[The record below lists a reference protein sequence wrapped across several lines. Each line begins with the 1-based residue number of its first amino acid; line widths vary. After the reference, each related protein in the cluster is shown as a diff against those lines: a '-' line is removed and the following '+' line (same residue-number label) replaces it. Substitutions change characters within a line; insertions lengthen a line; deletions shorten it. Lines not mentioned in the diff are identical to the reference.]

1 MSASRLSVI
10 MPMHNAA
17 PFVGMAIDSILS
29 QTMGDFIFY
38 IVDDGSTDGSGE
50 IAATKAAGDPRIHLI
65 TQPNSGIVASLNR
78 MLALVDTP
86 FVARMD
92 ADDVA
97 LPRRF
102 EKQLARLEAE
112 PSLGA
117 LGTQFI
123 EIAAD
128 GHILDATYRQPTG
141 VATIRAELAHRQP
154 IANPTVM
161 FRTAAL
167 RDAGLYRQAFRHCED
182 YDLFLRLTEIADI
195 DNLPDILLHYRRS
208 PGQMS
213 VLNNAPQTRQ
223 AAYALLA
230 HDERMAG
237 RRDPFDG
244 LDSLPPTTDLD
255 ALLGQPGV
263 GARLEAVILTE
274 LRYAVATMGDA
285 EFADYCARV
294 ADGIAVTGGG
304 RAVLRCLA
312 GGRFDRAARLTV
324 ALLRRA
330 SGQGRLANR
339 SARG

>member
-1 MSASRLSVI
+1 MPASRLSVI

-17 PFVGMAIDSILS
+17 PFVGMAIDSILA
-29 QTMGDFIFY
+29 QAMGDFIFY
-38 IVDDGSTDGSGE
+38 IVDDGSTDGSGA
-50 IAATKAAGDPRIHLI
+50 IAAEKAAHDPRIRLI
-65 TQPNSGIVASLNR
+65 VQENHGIVASLNH
-78 MLALVDTP
+78 MLALVDTD

-97 LPRRF
+97 LPLRF
-102 EKQLARLEAE
+102 EKQLTRLEAD
-112 PSLGA
+112 PALGA

-128 GHILDATYRQPTG
+128 GRILDAHYRQPTG
-141 VATIRAELAHRQP
+141 AATIRSELAHRQP
-154 IANPTVM
+154 VANPSAM
-161 FRTAAL
+161 FRTQAL

-182 YDLFLRLTEIADI
+182 YDLFLRLSEIADI

-223 AAYALLA
+223 AAYARLA
-230 HDERMAG
+230 HHERRAG
-237 RRDPFDG
+237 RPDPFDG
-244 LDSLPPTTDLD
+244 LDALPPTAELD
-255 ALLGQPGV
+255 ALLGRPGV
-263 GARLEAVILTE
+263 GAQLEAAILTE
-274 LRYAVATMGDA
+274 LRYAVATMGEG
-285 EFADYCARV
+285 EFTDYCARV

-312 GGRFDRAARLTV
+312 GARFDRAARLTF

-330 SGQGRLANR
+330 AGQRRVANR
-339 SARG
+339 SARD

>member
-1 MSASRLSVI
+1 MPASRLSVI

-17 PFVGMAIDSILS
+17 PFVGMAIDSILT

-50 IAATKAAGDPRIHLI
+50 IAAAKAASDPRIHLI
-65 TQPNSGIVASLNR
+65 RQENSGIVASLNR

-97 LPRRF
+97 LPLRF
-102 EKQLARLEAE
+102 ERQLARLEAE
-112 PSLGA
+112 PSLAA

-128 GHILDATYRQPTG
+128 GHILDAQYRQPTG
-141 VATIRAELAHRQP
+141 AATIRAELAHRQP
-154 IANPTVM
+154 IGNPTAM

-167 RDAGLYRQAFRHCED
+167 RGAGLYRQAFRHCED
-182 YDLFLRLTEIADI
+182 YDLFLRLSEFADI
-195 DNLPDILLHYRRS
+195 DNLPDVLLHYRRS

-223 AAYALLA
+223 AAYARLA
-230 HDERMAG
+230 HYERIAG
-237 RRDPFDG
+237 RPDPFDG
-244 LDSLPPTTDLD
+244 LDNLPPTADLD
-255 ALLGQPGV
+255 VLLGQPGV
-263 GARLEAVILTE
+263 GVRLEASILTE
-274 LRYAVATMGDA
+274 LRYGVATMSER

-312 GGRFDRAARLTV
+312 SGRFERAARLAF
-324 ALLRRA
+324 ALLRRPA
-330 SGQGRLANR
+330 GQRRLANR
-339 SARG
+339 SARD

>member
-1 MSASRLSVI
+1 MPALRLSVI

-17 PFVGMAIDSILS
+17 PFVGMAIDSILAQS
-29 QTMGDFIFY
+29 AVDFTFY
-38 IVDDGSTDGSGE
+38 IVDDGSTDGSGA
-50 IAATKAAGDPRIHLI
+50 IAAEKAARDPRIRLI
-65 TQPNSGIVASLNR
+65 VQENRGIVASLNH
-78 MLALVDTP
+78 MLALVDTD

-97 LPRRF
+97 LPLRF

-112 PSLGA
+112 PALGA

-123 EIAAD
+123 EIAAN
-128 GHILDATYRQPTG
+128 GRILDAHYRQPTG
-141 VATIRAELAHRQP
+141 TETIRAELAHRQP
-154 IANPTVM
+154 IANPSAM
-161 FRTAAL
+161 FRTQAL

-182 YDLFLRLTEIADI
+182 YDLFLRLSEIADI

-223 AAYALLA
+223 AAYARLA
-230 HDERMAG
+230 HYERLAG
-237 RRDPFDG
+237 RPDPFVG
-244 LDSLPPTTDLD
+244 LDALPPTAELD

-263 GARLEAVILTE
+263 GARLEAAILTE
-274 LRYAVATMGDA
+274 LRYAVATMNDA

-312 GGRFDRAARLTV
+312 GARFGRAARLTL

-330 SGQGRLANR
+330 MGQRRVANR
-339 SARG
+339 SARD